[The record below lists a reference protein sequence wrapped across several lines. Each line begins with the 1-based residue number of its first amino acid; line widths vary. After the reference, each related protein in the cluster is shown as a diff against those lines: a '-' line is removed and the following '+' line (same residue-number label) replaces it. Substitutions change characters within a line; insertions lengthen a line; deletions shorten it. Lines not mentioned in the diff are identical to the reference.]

1 MKRWAKEDRYSWEN
15 SEVMREFES
24 KILSNYSFL
33 EKSAQQKLSPQSL
46 QTMRKEVIDTT
57 NAVKELNK
65 TLSTPVSAADDGSLK
80 SNAEECQHDAAEDCA
95 ICRGKEDDYSDDEVI
110 MAKASIL
117 IDLKKMAN
125 DAIRSGNIKLAYK
138 IERTISEVEEE

>member
-1 MKRWAKEDRYSWEN
+1 MKKWAKEDRYSWEN

-33 EKSAQQKLSPQSL
+33 EKSAAQKLSPQYNQQL
-46 QTMRKEVIDTT
+46 KD
-57 NAVKELNK
+57 AVQSTKELAEATKNLNK
-65 TLSTPVSAADDGSLK
+65 EMLGTSSAADDGMSTK
-80 SNAEECQHDAAEDCA
+80 ECQCNEAEDCA

>member
-33 EKSAQQKLSPQSL
+33 EKSAQQKLTPESVKAL
-46 QTMRKEVIDTT
+46 KQTVVETT
-57 NAVKELNK
+57 KAVRDLNNAM
-65 TLSTPVSAADDGSLK
+65 STPISAADDG
-80 SNAEECQHDAAEDCA
+80 EMVDDIQECQHDEADDCSL
-95 ICRGKEDDYSDDEVI
+95 CRESDDYSDDEVKL
-110 MAKASIL
+110 AKKEIL
-117 IDLKKMAN
+117 SQLNKMAS
-125 DAIRSGNIKLAYK
+125 DAIRSGNIKLAYR